1 MPGNVNHALR
11 ELGIILFL
19 SCVGLT
25 AGSQFVSTLLSPSGL
40 LWLVCGAA
48 ITIIPILAAGIF
60 GRAVLKLNYMTILGL
75 QAGSMTDPPAL
86 AFANT
91 IAGSHAPAISY
102 ASVYPLTMLLRI
114 TTAQVLVIVLAG

>member
-1 MPGNVNHALR
+1 MGGVRHVADIR
-11 ELGIILFL
+11 ADDMSKEGQGVI
-19 SCVGLT
+19 GLQ
-25 AGSQFVSTLLSPSGL
+25 AGSNKGASQSGMSMG
-40 LWLVCGAA
+40 GARH
-48 ITIIPILAAGIF
+48 AADI
-60 GRAVLKLNYMTILGL
+60 RADDMSKDGAGVIGL

-114 TTAQVLVIVLAG
+114 TVAQVLVILLGG

>member
-1 MPGNVNHALR
+1 M
-11 ELGIILFL
+11 
-19 SCVGLT
+19 GLK

-40 LWLVCGAA
+40 LWLVCGAV
-48 ITIIPILAAGIF
+48 ITVVPVLAAGLF
-60 GRAVLKLNYMTILGL
+60 GRAILKLNYMTILGL

-91 IAGSHAPAISY
+91 IVGSHAPAISY

-114 TTAQVLVIVLAG
+114 TVAQVLVILLAG